1 LRENVSVADLL
12 TALHPTPATGGSP
25 RTPALEFLRRHEGW
39 QRGWYAGA
47 VGCLGP
53 GRADLAVGIR
63 SALLR
68 GEEAWV
74 FAGAGIVAGSNSD
87 AEWDETALKTR
98 TMLDALGAELP
109 GGQRARG

>member
-1 LRENVSVADLL
+1 
-12 TALHPTPATGGSP
+12 
-25 RTPALEFLRRHEGW
+25 
-39 QRGWYAGA
+39 
-47 VGCLGP
+47 
-53 GRADLAVGIR
+53 VGIR